1 MKKIDCI
8 IHPDKLEK
16 VKAALHDV
24 GVSVMAV
31 SENRGVDRNRV
42 FSELYRDGRYTIAFT
57 PKLKIAFA
65 VPEESVDKVVKA
77 IQQAATT
84 DNIS

>member
-16 VKAALHDV
+16 VKAALHDA
-24 GVSVMAV
+24 GVSVMTV
-31 SENRGVDRNRV
+31 SENRAVDRDSV
-42 FSELYRDGRYTIAFT
+42 FSELYRDGKYTIEFT
-57 PKLKIAFA
+57 AKVKIAFA
-65 VPEESVDKVVKA
+65 VPEDNVDKVVKA

-84 DNIS
+84 SAP